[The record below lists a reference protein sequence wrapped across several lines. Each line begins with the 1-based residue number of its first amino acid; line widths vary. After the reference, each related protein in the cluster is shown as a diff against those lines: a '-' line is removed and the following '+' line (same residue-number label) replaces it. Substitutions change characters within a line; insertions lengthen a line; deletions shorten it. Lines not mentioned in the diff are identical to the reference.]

1 MEITEKVAYLKG
13 LAEGL
18 DLDTA
23 KSKEGK
29 LISVMIGIL
38 EEIGM
43 SIEDL
48 EENTVALGEEI
59 DAISDDLSD
68 VEKAVFDED
77 DDDDDCCCGDE
88 DDDFFEVDCPN
99 CGDTLMIDESVL
111 EEGVIQCP
119 GCKQKFALDLSDDCC
134 CGDGDED
141 GCGCGCEERAPRV
154 GVRSFLR
161 NYAGPRPLAP
171 AFCRKQ
177 HRSLSCAALDTIV

>member
-1 MEITEKVAYLKG
+1 MTISEKVAYLKG

-18 DLDTA
+18 NIDTE

-48 EENTVALGEEI
+48 EESAEALGEEI

-68 VEKAVFDED
+68 VEKLVYDDEDED
-77 DDDDDCCCGDE
+77 DDECGCGCD
-88 DDDFFEVDCPN
+88 DDDFFEVECPN
-99 CGDTLMIDESVL
+99 CGETLMIDQSVL

-119 GCKQKFALDLSDDCC
+119 GCKQKFALDLSDECGCEDDDC
-134 CGDGDED
+134 
-141 GCGCGCEERAPRV
+141 GCGCGCEDHHEE
-154 GVRSFLR
+154 
-161 NYAGPRPLAP
+161 
-171 AFCRKQ
+171 
-177 HRSLSCAALDTIV
+177 